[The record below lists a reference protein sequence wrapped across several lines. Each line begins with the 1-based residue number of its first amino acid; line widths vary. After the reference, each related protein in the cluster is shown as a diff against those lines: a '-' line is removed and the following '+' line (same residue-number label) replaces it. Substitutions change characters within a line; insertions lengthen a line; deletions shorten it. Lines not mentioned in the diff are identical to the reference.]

1 MNAAYLAWVASS
13 RLRARLVIQGYRGQS
28 ARIPKEPIYFGV
40 EMSKLDIVFGYTK
53 KIEKFLETGFKAEG
67 RGLHTK
73 INSIEYLLPIALTK
87 KVRWIATIRNNMAH
101 TEGFEFDNIDDFK
114 STCEA
119 VLSELEVI
127 SKEISLSG
135 GQRTAPLQLSPK
147 AQSKGIKSQSDSL
160 IHRRIKGQR
169 KEYSAYIDTS
179 RSLPF
184 NKSKRGI
191 DNRYINNNMKKSN
204 WKAML
209 AVVLFM
215 IIGIIGI
222 FRWKE
227 LSIIL
232 NTYNNYLNREST
244 PFTDQ
249 NSDKVNVENNRLYRN
264 PPLKHQHRYH

>member
-1 MNAAYLAWVASS
+1 
-13 RLRARLVIQGYRGQS
+13 
-28 ARIPKEPIYFGV
+28 
-40 EMSKLDIVFGYTK
+40 MSKLDIVFGYTK

-73 INSIEYLLPIALTK
+73 INSIEYLLPIALIK

-160 IHRRIKGQR
+160 IDRRIKGQR
-169 KEYSAYIDTS
+169 KEYSAFVDTS
-179 RSLPF
+179 RSISL
-184 NKSKRGI
+184 NQSKRGI
-191 DNRYINNNMKKSN
+191 NNRYINKNIEKST
-204 WKAML
+204 WKTML
-209 AVVLFM
+209 AVALF
-215 IIGIIGI
+215 ILFGVIGIS
-222 FRWKE
+222 RWKE
-227 LSIIL
+227 VSNFF
-232 NTYNNYLNREST
+232 NTYNNPAN
-244 PFTDQ
+244 
-249 NSDKVNVENNRLYRN
+249 
-264 PPLKHQHRYH
+264 LKSIPYQDGDIKPKRKHK